1 MIVVR
6 ILDEGQFALP
16 DSARAELEARD
27 ARLLD
32 ALESDNETAY
42 TAELVELLGFV
53 RTEGTELPLDV
64 ITPSEFVLPGRDWSR
79 AGVRD
84 FLGDH
89 AA

>member
-16 DSARAELEARD
+16 DSARADLEARD
-27 ARLLD
+27 TRLLD
-32 ALESDNETAY
+32 ALEHDDETAY
-42 TAELVELLGFV
+42 TGELEELLVYV
-53 RTEGTELPLDV
+53 RTEGTALPLDV
-64 ITPSEFVLPGRDWSR
+64 ITPSEFVLPGREFSM

-89 AA
+89 AT